1 MQHTRHSRRF
11 LRAAARLMS
20 MRTFL
25 PTPALRNSSA
35 EAPPE
40 KAQLLRYD
48 FDDSP
53 GWWIVSTARALD
65 RTMAAG
71 LRPHGITYRQCQ
83 VLASLALHG
92 PISQA
97 DLARDLGI
105 EPPTLTGVLSRMERD
120 GWVERRSCP
129 SDARKNLVHPLQQ
142 AEDIWNHIVQ
152 TALPLRA
159 RAMAGLD
166 DRDLNT
172 LRTLL
177 ARIRDNV
184 ADTAV
189 PETTR

>member
-1 MQHTRHSRRF
+1 MLRF
-11 LRAAARLMS
+11 
-20 MRTFL
+20 
-25 PTPALRNSSA
+25 
-35 EAPPE
+35 
-40 KAQLLRYD
+40 D
-48 FDDSP
+48 FDESP

-65 RTMAAG
+65 RTMAAE

-97 DLARDLGI
+97 DLARDLAI
-105 EPPTLTGVLSRMERD
+105 EPPTLTGILSRMERD

-129 SDARKNLVHPLQQ
+129 TDGRKKLVHPLRQ
-142 AEDIWNHIVQ
+142 AQGVWNQIVQ

-159 RAMAGLD
+159 RAVAGFDETELT
-166 DRDLNT
+166 T
-172 LRTLL
+172 LRNLL
-177 ARIRDNV
+177 ERIRDNV